1 MRRHS
6 PLLALSH
13 HAVKTALERWDVFLA
28 VDATTGNGYDT
39 VFLARCAGRGGRVLG
54 CDVQPAALEATRAR
68 LKAEG
73 LADRVC
79 LVLGG
84 HEHLNRWLAVP
95 PDDDS
100 GGTSPPLAAAMF
112 NLGYLPGS
120 DKRVITRSSTTLTA
134 LEALLPRMAPG
145 GVISLHMYTGH
156 EGGAEEAS
164 AVLARAEALSATEW
178 SVLRCEVANV
188 ERRRECLLLLEYR

>member
-28 VDATTGNGYDT
+28 VDATAGNGYDT
-39 VFLARCAGRGGRVLG
+39 VFLARCAGRGGRVLA
-54 CDVQPAALEATRAR
+54 CDVQAAALEATRAR

-73 LADRVC
+73 LADRVY

-120 DKRVITRSSTTLTA
+120 DKRVITRPSTTLTA

-145 GVISLHMYTGH
+145 GVISLHIYTGH

-188 ERRRECLLLLEYR
+188 KRRRECLLLLEHR